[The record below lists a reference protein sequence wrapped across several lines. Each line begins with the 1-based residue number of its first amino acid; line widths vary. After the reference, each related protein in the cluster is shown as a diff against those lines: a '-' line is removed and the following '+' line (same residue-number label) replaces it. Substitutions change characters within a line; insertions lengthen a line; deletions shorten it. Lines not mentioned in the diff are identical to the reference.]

1 MNMDN
6 KEWAAIQT
14 KVIERGLVKVTKRN
28 GKQFLQPTPS
38 GINAALTIR
47 SIIRN
52 RRLDLEKNRRKL
64 G

>member
-28 GKQFLQPTPS
+28 GKQFWQPTPR
-38 GINAALTIR
+38 GIQAYKTI
-47 SIIRN
+47 
-52 RRLDLEKNRRKL
+52 LDLTGRKRL
-64 G
+64 FNGIKY

>member
-6 KEWAAIQT
+6 KEWAAILT
-14 KVIERGLVKVTKRN
+14 KLVNDGLVKVTKRN
-28 GKQFLQPTPS
+28 GKQFLLPTPR
-38 GINAALTIR
+38 GINAALNIR
-47 SIIRN
+47 SINRN